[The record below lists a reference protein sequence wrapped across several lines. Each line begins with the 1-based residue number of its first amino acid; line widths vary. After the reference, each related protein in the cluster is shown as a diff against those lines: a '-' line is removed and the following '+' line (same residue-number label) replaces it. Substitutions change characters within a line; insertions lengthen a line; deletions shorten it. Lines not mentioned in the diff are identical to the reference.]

1 MLRRL
6 GDADALDMIKLLS
19 LRLLLSAVA
28 VGGIMS
34 VGAYGTFSSWTDTTS
49 AQASTL
55 KAGTVKLTNSDTG
68 QTSLFSLTG
77 LLPGAS
83 TTKCINVTNA
93 GDVPLTNV
101 GLSGTSTG
109 QLVSALSVKIDRGT
123 DAAGGTNGS
132 CTGFTAVDSAIVDG
146 LFSALPTVGSPL
158 VDNSTWAPGVTKS
171 FKVTVS
177 FAANAAAALQ
187 GKTADLGL
195 TWTAT
200 S

>member
-1 MLRRL
+1 
-6 GDADALDMIKLLS
+6 MIKLLS
-19 LRLLLSAVA
+19 LRLMLSAVA

-77 LLPGAS
+77 LLPGVS

-101 GLSGTSTG
+101 GLSGTSSG
-109 QLVSALSVKIDRGT
+109 QLVPALSVKIDQGT
-123 DAAGGTNGS
+123 DAAGGTSGD
-132 CTGFTAVDSAIVDG
+132 CTGFSVTDAGIVDG
-146 LFSALPTVGSPL
+146 LLSALPTAGSPH
-158 VDNSTWAPGVTKS
+158 VDPSTWAPGTTKS
-171 FKVTVS
+171 FRVKVS

-187 GKTADLGL
+187 GKTGDLGL

>member
-1 MLRRL
+1 MLGRS
-6 GDADALDMIKLLS
+6 GDADAQSMTKLLS

-68 QTSLFSLTG
+68 SSSLFSLTG

-101 GLSGTSTG
+101 GLSGSSSG

-123 DAAGGTNGS
+123 GAAGGTNGS
-132 CTGFTAVDSAIVDG
+132 CTGFSAIDAGIVDG
-146 LFSALPTVGSPL
+146 LLSTLPGVSSPL
-158 VDNSTWAPGVTKS
+158 VDSSTGAPGDTKS

>member
-1 MLRRL
+1 
-6 GDADALDMIKLLS
+6 MIKLLS

-68 QTSLFSLTG
+68 SSSLFSLTG

-101 GLSGTSTG
+101 GLSGSSAG

-123 DAAGGTNGS
+123 GAAGGTNGS
-132 CTGFTAVDSAIVDG
+132 CTGFSATDAGIVDG
-146 LFSALPTVGSPL
+146 LLSALPSVSSPL
-158 VDNSTWAPGVTKS
+158 VDSSTWAPGDTKS

>member
-1 MLRRL
+1 M
-6 GDADALDMIKLLS
+6 
-19 LRLLLSAVA
+19 LSAVA

-34 VGAYGTFSSWTDTTS
+34 VGAYGTYSSWTDTTS

-68 QTSLFSLTG
+68 STSLFALTG
-77 LLPGAS
+77 LLPGFS

-101 GLSGTSTG
+101 GLSGTGTG

-123 DAAGGTNGS
+123 DAVGGTSGS
-132 CTGFTAVDSAIVDG
+132 CTGFSEVDAGIVDG
-146 LFSALPTVGSPL
+146 LFSALPSVGSPL
-158 VDNSTWAPGVTKS
+158 VDSSTWAPGVTKS
-171 FKVTVS
+171 FRVKVS